1 MRGLAQ
7 KGMALLGAEMRH
19 VHGGGG
25 IIGQEAGDLA
35 GGKRLH
41 PLAQTQNGQGAQKA
55 QGVDGQV
62 RIHGAGM

>member
-1 MRGLAQ
+1 MR
-7 KGMALLGAEMRH
+7 

-25 IIGQEAGDLA
+25 IIGQKAGDLA